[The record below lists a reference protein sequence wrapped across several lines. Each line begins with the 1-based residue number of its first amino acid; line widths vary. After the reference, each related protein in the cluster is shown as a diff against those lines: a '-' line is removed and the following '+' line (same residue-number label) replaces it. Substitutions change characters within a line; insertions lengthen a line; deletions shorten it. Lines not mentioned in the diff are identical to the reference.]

1 MKRLGLLFLIVL
13 MTLALCGCG
22 EKDENAGLY
31 HCVEVRSGEEPLDLA
46 DSVLNLDQGG
56 YGELTIR
63 GELGA
68 IRWTR
73 EGSELRVDVNGQV
86 LAGTIENGL
95 VSLEIPDNITLIYAR
110 EDRAESYLA
119 ERSAEREQQ
128 ALLQAEWNGDW
139 YGWWRIENAEGELAD
154 TWYDLCARFRSEE
167 DGSVSLLLWDED
179 QTAAEPMG
187 WVKLRPQED
196 GSAVAEDGYFWF
208 MPLEK
213 GAWTLTIEDGE
224 IALQGRHS
232 GEGQQF
238 DFTLCL
244 RPWGEIWPQDS
255 QRPYYYET
263 WYLPLIEAG
272 EPMPDQMDVT
282 DPLAP
287 LPEESEEN

>member
-1 MKRLGLLFLIVL
+1 MKRLCLLFLIVL

-119 ERSAEREQQ
+119 ERAAKREQQ

-154 TWYDLCARFRSEE
+154 TWYDLCARVQPQA
-167 DGSVSLLLWDED
+167 DGRLYLTLWDED
-179 QTAAEPMG
+179 QSLTEPMG
-187 WVKLRPQED
+187 ELMLRVDEGETAQ
-196 GSAVAEDGYFWF
+196 AVDGYFWLAGPEEMAF
-208 MPLEK
+208 
-213 GAWTLTIEDGE
+213 TLTDGQLCAAGHCE
-224 IALQGRHS
+224 GG
-232 GEGQQF
+232 GESF
-238 DFTLCL
+238 DYTLCL
-244 RPWGEIWPQDS
+244 RRWGERWNEDTE
-255 QRPYYYET
+255 RPYYYDD
-263 WYLPLIEAG
+263 WYLPLIRAG
-272 EPMPDQMDVT
+272 REMPDAMDIRKQT
-282 DPLAP
+282 
-287 LPEESEEN
+287 NH

>member
-13 MTLALCGCG
+13 LALTLCGCG

-31 HCVEVRSGEEPLDLA
+31 HCVEVRSGEEPLELA

-63 GELGA
+63 GEQGA
-68 IRWTR
+68 VRWTR

-95 VSLEIPDNITLIYAR
+95 VSLEIPENITLVYAR

-119 ERSAEREQQ
+119 ERAAERERQ
-128 ALLQAEWNGDW
+128 ALLQAAWDGDW

-154 TWYDLCARFRSEE
+154 AWYDLCARFRGEE
-167 DGSVSLLLWDED
+167 DGSVTLLLWDED
-179 QTAAEPMG
+179 QSAAEPMG
-187 WVKLRPQED
+187 WIRLRPQED
-196 GSAVAEDGYFWF
+196 GSAVSEDGYFWF
-208 MPLEK
+208 MRLDE
-213 GAWTLTIEDGE
+213 GAWTLSLTDGE
-224 IALQGRHS
+224 LALQGRHN
-232 GEGQQF
+232 GEGQRF
-238 DFTLCL
+238 DFSLCL
-244 RPWGEIWPQDS
+244 RPWGETWPQDE
-255 QRPYYYET
+255 QQPYYYEL

-282 DPLAP
+282 DPLAE